1 MKLKKCVV
9 VDDMPS
15 LVDLIKSY
23 IENHPQLEVIL
34 TTSKSEKV
42 MTFIEHHADKID
54 LIFTDLDMPGYS
66 GLDIL
71 QKIEGTSIKAFLI
84 TGSTIT
90 KDDITSSA
98 LIQLMYKPTT
108 PNAFNKA
115 VDSYLLPYSK

>member
-1 MKLKKCVV
+1 MNTKKCLV

-15 LVDLIKSY
+15 LVNLIKAY

-34 TTSKSEKV
+34 ATVKSEEAV
-42 MTFIEHHADKID
+42 NFIEQYPDKID

-71 QKIEGTSIKAFLI
+71 QRIEGSSIKAFLI

-90 KDDITSSA
+90 EDDITSSA
-98 LIQLMYKPTT
+98 LIQLIYKPISPT
-108 PNAFNKA
+108 AFNKA
-115 VDSYLLPYSK
+115 IDNYLTSHPN